1 MLPDTLDVML
11 TVGVDEVVI
20 EIVIV
25 FEVAVVAEGHCA
37 LEVIIQLTTA
47 PLAKVEEVKT
57 LLLVPTFAPFTC
69 HW

>member
-25 FEVAVVAEGHCA
+25 FEVAVVAVGHCA
-37 LEVIIQLTTA
+37 LEVMIQRTMA
-47 PLAKVEEVKT
+47 PLAKVEEVKM
-57 LLLVPTFAPFTC
+57 LLLVPTFAPLTC